1 MKRILIALITF
12 LLLTSLASA
21 ATLKVGPHEKYKTI
35 QKAVDTAKS
44 GDTIQVAAGTYKE
57 TVQIGKIGLNIY
69 GQKAGG
75 SYKKYPIVYGFNA
88 YSGSGVITINGFYI
102 TKTGVDLDYSG
113 GGNVVQNNYF
123 QNCGIGVWGTVS
135 SGALIKNNKITNGII
150 SFYDTFDNT
159 VTGNTITK
167 SKVGI
172 YIPESADVSVV
183 KNTITY
189 NQVGIKRE
197 NGAGYLKEN
206 YYKGNKINIQNVE
219 V

>member
-1 MKRILIALITF
+1 M
-12 LLLTSLASA
+12 
-21 ATLKVGPHEKYKTI
+21 GY
-35 QKAVDTAKS
+35 
-44 GDTIQVAAGTYKE
+44 
-57 TVQIGKIGLNIY
+57 
-69 GQKAGG
+69 
-75 SYKKYPIVYGFNA
+75 
-88 YSGSGVITINGFYI
+88 
-102 TKTGVDLDYSG
+102 
-113 GGNVVQNNYF
+113 
-123 QNCGIGVWGTVS
+123 CS